1 MFRVQVQLIHHK
13 PSSFCSP
20 LPFPAP
26 IPPGKGKHQRD
37 TPIPTQVLLSFP
49 FLPLLPALGQE
60 HNLLFRIRVM
70 RRFPVKVT
78 RSYRPPRC
86 RGSYKSIPIFP
97 CCCLGREL
105 VVFFSLLQTRLG
117 MSCVAWLLQRMLF
130 QRTMLARLSQ
140 DLEQERMRCLL
151 NTLQEH
157 NTECLFLGHLL
168 FTEP

>member
-1 MFRVQVQLIHHK
+1 MSHQASAVHCHSLLLF
-13 PSSFCSP
+13 P
-20 LPFPAP
+20 L
-26 IPPGKGKHQRD
+26 GKGNIRD
-37 TPIPTQVLLSFP
+37 TPFPTQVLLSFP

-70 RRFPVKVT
+70 CRFPVKVT

-105 VVFFSLLQTRLG
+105 VVFFSLLQTQAGNELC
-117 MSCVAWLLQRMLF
+117 SLALAKNAF
-130 QRTMLARLSQ
+130 PEDDARLSQ